1 MYFNIQPVITFIHS
15 LQSLERMASAEV
27 STPAPAAVPAVVPAP
42 VANATAAT
50 DMVKTEQAKP
60 AKKKFS
66 WKGLKKVG
74 PIRLVKGFRAAT
86 LRPKIALDSQKD
98 VADNVRQKLFERRNK
113 YEKFVDKVLGKASPV
128 KSEKQPAPGGVA
140 HDGKL
145 NQKQKLYL
153 TFMESKTA
161 TLKHF
166 FIHHINHIDLRK
178 NFLKKTNIEF
188 YSFAFII
195 TINFY

>member
-1 MYFNIQPVITFIHS
+1 MKIAFYHVFYIQPIITFIHS
-15 LQSLERMASAEV
+15 LQSSERMASAEV
-27 STPAPAAVPAVVPAP
+27 STSAPAPAAVPAP
-42 VANATAAT
+42 VANATASA

-128 KSEKQPAPGGVA
+128 KSEKQPAPGGGVA

-145 NQKQKLYL
+145 NQKQKFYL
-153 TFMESKTA
+153 TFIEK
-161 TLKHF
+161 
-166 FIHHINHIDLRK
+166 K
-178 NFLKKTNIEF
+178 NQQHSII
-188 YSFAFII
+188 SSFII
-195 TINFY
+195 SITLS

>member
-1 MYFNIQPVITFIHS
+1 M
-15 LQSLERMASAEV
+15 QSLDRMASAEV
-27 STPAPAAVPAVVPAP
+27 STPAPASASVPASVPAPASASVLASAPAPAPAP
-42 VANATAAT
+42 VAVASNATTT
-50 DMVKTEQAKP
+50 DTVKADQAKPP

-86 LRPKIALDSQKD
+86 LHPKISLDSQKD

-128 KSEKQPAPGGVA
+128 KAEKQPVPGVPSGVV

-145 NQKQKLYL
+145 NQKKI
-153 TFMESKTA
+153 FSKFILKKKSNQA
-161 TLKHF
+161 FLHSFIDRFTLEKVF
-166 FIHHINHIDLRK
+166 RK
-178 NFLKKTNIEF
+178 NV
-188 YSFAFII
+188 
-195 TINFY
+195 